1 MHEINIESPV
11 GTHTYNKSYD
21 PTDEL
26 SPSEGQFK
34 TWKKP
39 VSVITRNKN
48 TYILSFYLMQGL
60 KFYV

>member
-1 MHEINIESPV
+1 MRGQQGQIHEINIESPV

-34 TWKKP
+34 T
-39 VSVITRNKN
+39 
-48 TYILSFYLMQGL
+48 
-60 KFYV
+60 